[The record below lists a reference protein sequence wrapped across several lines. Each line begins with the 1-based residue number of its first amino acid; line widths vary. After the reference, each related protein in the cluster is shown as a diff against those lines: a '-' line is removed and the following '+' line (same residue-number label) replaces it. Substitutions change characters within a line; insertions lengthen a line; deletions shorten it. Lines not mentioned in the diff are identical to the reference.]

1 MATITTLPAFP
12 LRDLYCFQPI
22 GIRLPD
28 SELTTV
34 CVCGAANEA
43 CSAVA
48 RSVAIQILL
57 EILVVLSAKTFCLE
71 YRHTANIASAK
82 TKEPFS
88 AVLACPRLASTR
100 LFRRLDPNPADP
112 GCCCFARLRSARA
125 ALCFPRR
132 STENPG
138 CLSCGSIGLFQQLAS
153 GSQCNRAIPAAE
165 PCCEFPRGLCESG

>member
-12 LRDLYCFQPI
+12 LRDLYCFQSI

-57 EILVVLSAKTFCLE
+57 EILVVLSAKTFCLDTVVQPISRAPRPKSPLVR
-71 YRHTANIASAK
+71 YWL
-82 TKEPFS
+82 
-88 AVLACPRLASTR
+88 VLGGHPR
-100 LFRRLDPNPADP
+100 D
-112 GCCCFARLRSARA
+112 CFGA
-125 ALCFPRR
+125 
-132 STENPG
+132 
-138 CLSCGSIGLFQQLAS
+138 
-153 GSQCNRAIPAAE
+153 
-165 PCCEFPRGLCESG
+165 